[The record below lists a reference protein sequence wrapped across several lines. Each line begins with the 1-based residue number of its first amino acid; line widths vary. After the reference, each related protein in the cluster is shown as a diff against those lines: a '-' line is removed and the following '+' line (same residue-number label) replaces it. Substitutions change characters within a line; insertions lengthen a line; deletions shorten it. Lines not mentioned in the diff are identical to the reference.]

1 MWNNKEIRKFKG
13 RMIRLIFTLK
23 ECDNNLTGVITA
35 STTKNILF
43 RVNKSEKELI
53 IRHSDITEIKELKT
67 LKS

>member
-1 MWNNKEIRKFKG
+1 
-13 RMIRLIFTLK
+13 MIRLIFTLK